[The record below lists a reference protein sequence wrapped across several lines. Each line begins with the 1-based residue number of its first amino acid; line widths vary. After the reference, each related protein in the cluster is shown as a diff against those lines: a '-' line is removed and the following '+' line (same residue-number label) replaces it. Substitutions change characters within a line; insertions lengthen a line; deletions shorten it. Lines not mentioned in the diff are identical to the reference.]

1 MKAPGEFST
10 SIHLISYLSVWVEF
24 WTRFI
29 LLNIPSALLANFPEL
44 DRVSSVAFAYLA
56 LQVVGY
62 CWAFLVNAAFAIS
75 CQAASFLPFNQ
86 TNDEATTLQLIASFY
101 FAYASA
107 RVVVAYAQYASYL
120 GYQSLQDFP
129 HIASVSSSSSLL
141 LNLTISSSQNQ
152 CQML

>member
-1 MKAPGEFST
+1 
-10 SIHLISYLSVWVEF
+10 VEF

>member
-1 MKAPGEFST
+1 MKTLAVSSF
-10 SIHLISYLSVWVEF
+10 IDLIPYFCVWVEF

-29 LLNIPSALLANFPEL
+29 LVNIPSAILANFPEL
-44 DRVSSVAFAYLA
+44 DRLSSIAFAYLS

-75 CQAASFLPFNQ
+75 CQVASFLPLNQ
-86 TNDEATTLQLIASFY
+86 LTDEATTLQLIASFY

-107 RVVVAYAQYASYL
+107 RVVISYAQHASHL

-129 HIASVSSSSSLL
+129 QILMVSSLCPL
-141 LNLTISSSQNQ
+141 FVV
-152 CQML
+152 